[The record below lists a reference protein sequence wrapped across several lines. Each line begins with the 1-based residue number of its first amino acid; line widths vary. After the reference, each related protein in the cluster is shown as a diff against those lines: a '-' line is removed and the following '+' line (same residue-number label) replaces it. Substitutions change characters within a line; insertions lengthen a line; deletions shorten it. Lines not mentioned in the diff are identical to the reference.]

1 LAQAEEKKKPD
12 TSGREV
18 TDMLKELKKQQQ
30 QLLLRFDNLMQAL
43 EKKRPDPEVIE
54 GKTPAPVP
62 VYSGATVN
70 IIRNL
75 KNQEYKFDPRVQQHY
90 NDSCCLAGD
99 TSCCFPP
106 LEKQ

>member
-1 LAQAEEKKKPD
+1 MRWPCLIVVFLLIAVWHGPPLAQAEEKKKPD

-30 QLLLRFDNLMQAL
+30 QQLLRFDNLMQAL

-62 VYSGATVN
+62 AYSGATVN

-75 KNQEYKFDPRVQQHY
+75 KSQEVDPPRV
-90 NDSCCLAGD
+90 
-99 TSCCFPP
+99 P
-106 LEKQ
+106 